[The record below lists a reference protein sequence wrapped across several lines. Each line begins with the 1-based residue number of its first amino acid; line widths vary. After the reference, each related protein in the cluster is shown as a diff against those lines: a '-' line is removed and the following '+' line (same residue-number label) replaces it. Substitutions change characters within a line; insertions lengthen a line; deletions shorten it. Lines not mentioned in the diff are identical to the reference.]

1 MIIELVSSLSIT
13 WGAIKFFNEDF
24 FYAKQTAE
32 RNHTSCEWK
41 YVGKTIKQDGERL
54 FELGDPD
61 GNKYILFKQVCT
73 K

>member
-13 WGAIKFFNEDF
+13 WSAIKFFNEDF

-32 RNHTSCEWK
+32 INHTSCEWK

>member
-13 WGAIKFFNEDF
+13 WSAIKFFNEDF
-24 FYAKQTAE
+24 FYAKKTAE
-32 RNHTSCEWK
+32 RNHTQCEWK

-61 GNKYILFKQVCT
+61 GNKYILFKQVC
-73 K
+73 KK